1 MVALAMVSMVAL
13 FAACSRAKGEEDALR
28 VAVPAGPVTLDPR
41 LASDAVGDKISHLI
55 CDGLFKL
62 NRKLELVP
70 NLAVRYERL
79 SDTSYRFFLR
89 SGVKFHDGSEFTAK
103 DVAYTYRSIID
114 GKITSP
120 FSSAFGRIQK
130 ISVES
135 PLVVRIDLKEPYAP
149 FLTMLTRG
157 IVPRGAAERM
167 GSTFATAPVGTGPYR
182 FVRFVPGSVVELAAN
197 TQYAGVIPKTQ
208 RLVFEVIKDDNIRVL
223 KLMKGDVDL
232 VQNAVPPLLL
242 DRLVS
247 RPNLAEKD
255 ETGIVMA
262 YMGFNLEDPLLKRRR
277 VRQAIAYAIDRDQII
292 AHRWR
297 GMAVKANSIL
307 APSNWAYD
315 HKLWQYPYDPK
326 KAVRLLDEEGLADPD
341 GAGPA
346 MRFEIALKT
355 STVKSR
361 IDIVR
366 MIAHQLAKV
375 GIGVRVEPYEWGTF
389 FKDVR
394 RGNFQAYTLSWVG
407 VTDPDIF
414 YDVCHSSQFPPH
426 GLNRG
431 RYRNLQVDRLVEEGR
446 VTMDRNKRRV
456 IYNKVQ
462 RILLEDLPFI
472 PLWYEKNVVVYGRAL
487 KGVHLWPNASYRTF
501 VDVEKK
507 EMRKNE
513 VGSTK

>member
-1 MVALAMVSMVAL
+1 MVALAVFGMMAL
-13 FAACSRAKGEEDALR
+13 FAGCSRAKGEEDALR
-28 VAVPAGPVTLDPR
+28 VAIPAGPVTLDPR

-62 NRKLELVP
+62 NRKLERVP
-70 NLAVRYERL
+70 NLAARYERL

-89 SGVKFHDGSEFTAK
+89 SGVRFHDGSEFTAE
-103 DVAYTYRSIID
+103 DVAYTYRSIIE

-157 IVPRGAAERM
+157 IVPRGAAKKK
-167 GSTFATAPVGTGPYR
+167 GSAFATAPVGTGPYR
-182 FVRFVPGSVVELAAN
+182 FIRFVPGSVVELAAN
-197 TQYAGVIPKTQ
+197 TKYAGVIPKSH
-208 RLVFEVIKDDNIRVL
+208 RLIFEVIKDDNIRVL
-223 KLMKGDVDL
+223 KLMKGDIDL

-247 RPNLAEKD
+247 RANLAEKD
-255 ETGIVMA
+255 DTGIVMA
-262 YMGFNLEDPLLKRRR
+262 YMGFNLEDPVLKRRR
-277 VRQAIAYAIDRDQII
+277 VRQAIAYAIDRDEII

-326 KAVRLLDEEGLADPD
+326 KAARLLDEEGLADPD
-341 GAGPA
+341 GPGPA
-346 MRFEIALKT
+346 VRFEIGLKT

-431 RYRNLQVDRLVEEGR
+431 RYRNPHVDRLVEEGR

-456 IYNKVQ
+456 VYNKVQ
-462 RILLEDLPFI
+462 KILLEDLPYI
-472 PLWYEKNVVVYGRAL
+472 PLWYEKNVVVYNKDL
-487 KGVHLWPNASYRTF
+487 KGVSLWPNASYRTF
-501 VDVEKK
+501 VDIEKRTGGMK
-507 EMRKNE
+507 
-513 VGSTK
+513 